1 MKYYVYILSYNEI
14 PFYVGKGS
22 GSRMYSHVQTAKRN
36 KSKHPVLSK
45 IRKIL
50 ANNENVEYS
59 KIFFT
64 DNAVEAYSKE
74 IETIKPPVFIH
85 SQSVTMME
93 PAGGGEIKNPKPRI
107 RDKIAGIHT
116 IPVPMKAT
124 HLRGILP
131 PPVASTMKPIK
142 GKIGINAS
150 RVFIF

>member
-74 IETIKPPVFIH
+74 IETIKSIGRRNLHEGPLLNL
-85 SQSVTMME
+85 TD
-93 PAGGGEIKNPKPRI
+93 GGEGVINYVWIDSHRK
-107 RDKIAGIHT
+107 KI
-116 IPVPMKAT
+116 
-124 HLRGILP
+124 
-131 PPVASTMKPIK
+131 
-142 GKIGINAS
+142 
-150 RVFIF
+150 